1 MNYQRQNQER
11 KMPTQMPV
19 REIDKLHPAIA
30 FLFEAYRNQRLA
42 AQQRTWALTSR

>member
-1 MNYQRQNQER
+1 MKTQRHNSEK

-42 AQQRTWALTSR
+42 AQQRTWALGSR